1 MSLLLWPENPT
12 DTRHVVTCNNSF
24 GGRSGEMIHSKSVT
38 GGQGQDHG
46 DVARRAWWTW
56 SKEQYRKLSR
66 ATVVMSYRGHQ
77 KVLQPSDLDS
87 QVEDGSISSR
97 GVTKRY
103 WWRLEG
109 KAMSLGLDTGHC
121 VGSTSYKDARR
132 WTFYGHPEI
141 FLFSTRDLKIHC

>member
-1 MSLLLWPENPT
+1 
-12 DTRHVVTCNNSF
+12 
-24 GGRSGEMIHSKSVT
+24 MIHSKSVT

-56 SKEQYRKLSR
+56 SKEQYRRLSR

-87 QVEDGSISSR
+87 QVEEVAFHPEGSP
-97 GVTKRY
+97 GDT
-103 WWRLEG
+103 RLEG

-121 VGSTSYKDARR
+121 VGSPSYKDARR

-141 FLFSTRDLKIHC
+141 FLFSTRDFRIHC